1 MPKGFNRGTAGP
13 AENHDRG
20 NRQDYVGVR
29 LGAELRARAVYA
41 AQQLGIPLSEWLRL
55 AVGAALNYGVN
66 GTDLS
71 AESQGYLHGRALGM
85 RIAQAY
91 AINALGAVS
100 ESMPMTFEEANERYP
115 NGEGLISPRTI
126 GNY

>member
-13 AENHDRG
+13 ADDER
-20 NRQDYVGVR
+20 RSDYVGAR
-29 LGAELRARAVYA
+29 LGTELRARAVYA

-91 AINALGAVS
+91 AIHALGAVN
-100 ESMPMTFEEANERYP
+100 ETMPMTFEEANERYP
-115 NGEGLISPRTI
+115 NGEGLISPRAI